1 VRQHVLPNA
10 LPSVVAYS
18 SLAAG
23 ALIAAE
29 STLTYLGIG
38 LQVPT
43 ISWGLMIEQGQRSYG
58 QTPHLIIF
66 PALFL
71 TATVAAFVLLGDA
84 LRDSLDAQVE
94 VAA

>member
-1 VRQHVLPNA
+1 MLPNA
-10 LPSVVAYS
+10 LPSVVAYA

-38 LQVPT
+38 LQIPT
-43 ISWGLMIEQGQRSYG
+43 VSWGLMIEQGQGSYG
-58 QTPHLIIF
+58 QTPHLILF

-94 VAA
+94 ISS